1 LKKKLGKI
9 IQVFDIFK
17 GDYENL
23 KTLEKSK
30 KYPKLR
36 KLFVFLSE
44 FQCFIFEKCIKLK
57 YFVYFL
63 NFERISKK
71 KCTFS

>member
-1 LKKKLGKI
+1 MG
-9 IQVFDIFK
+9 F
-17 GDYENL
+17 YENL

-36 KLFVFLSE
+36 KTALFVFLSE

-57 YFVYFL
+57 YFVYFS

-71 KCTFS
+71 K